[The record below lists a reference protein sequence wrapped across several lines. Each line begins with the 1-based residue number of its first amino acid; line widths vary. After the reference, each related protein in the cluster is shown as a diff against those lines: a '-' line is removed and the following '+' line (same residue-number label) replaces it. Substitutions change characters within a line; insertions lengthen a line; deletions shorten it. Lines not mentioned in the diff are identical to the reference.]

1 VLRDGGLGPV
11 VPTGAGVLVR
21 ARTVTSV
28 LSVDATGVESAA
40 PRVTGVAESAT
51 LCRAGTRVCTFGSA
65 TFEGVRPGRR
75 IPTTDTT
82 ANTTPATSIVASI
95 CCSVLCPAR
104 RVRRRLRVLLLV
116 PTSPAPVPLTISGPD
131 PDDAR
136 PGREVPK
143 KMSGRPAASPQM
155 VPSRMGAGP
164 WYGLCTADE
173 VEVPSFAVDTN
184 VVTSASRVKE
194 KP

>member
-1 VLRDGGLGPV
+1 MNASVGAGVGGTSVLRDGGLGPV

-21 ARTVTSV
+21 TRTVPSV
-28 LSVDATGVESAA
+28 LSVDATGVESAVR
-40 PRVTGVAESAT
+40 RVTGVAESAT

-65 TFEGVRPGRR
+65 TLEWERPGRR

-104 RVRRRLRVLLLV
+104 RVRWRLRVLLLA

-131 PDDAR
+131 P
-136 PGREVPK
+136 
-143 KMSGRPAASPQM
+143 
-155 VPSRMGAGP
+155 
-164 WYGLCTADE
+164 
-173 VEVPSFAVDTN
+173 
-184 VVTSASRVKE
+184 
-194 KP
+194 